1 MSGVTRQFFES
12 LPASD
17 NKAVLVV
24 GDVMTGNT
32 DTRFY
37 WNLTRNI
44 WRFSP
49 IRPDGTK
56 NIHTVDERI
65 DMDVHLEGLAFYYG
79 MFLSLTLER
88 GIRIY
93 ANFVCDR
100 IDSGI

>member
-1 MSGVTRQFFES
+1 M
-12 LPASD
+12 
-17 NKAVLVV
+17 LVV

-65 DMDVHLEGLAFYYG
+65 DVAVHLEGLAFYYG
-79 MFLSLTLER
+79 MPFTISENKH
-88 GIRIY
+88 GVY
-93 ANFVCDR
+93 ANWVIR
-100 IDSGI
+100 VDSGIRYLRGLVH